1 MEEPLPSLGGGGG
14 ALDQSAGVRV
24 ERGNEERVDGGASV
38 RVERA
43 TRRGST
49 EGRGP
54 KVRLSGHTG
63 DRGRAAELDLAGGRG

>member
-24 ERGNEERVDGGASV
+24 ERGNEERVDGGAGV

-49 EGRGP
+49 EG
-54 KVRLSGHTG
+54 
-63 DRGRAAELDLAGGRG
+63 